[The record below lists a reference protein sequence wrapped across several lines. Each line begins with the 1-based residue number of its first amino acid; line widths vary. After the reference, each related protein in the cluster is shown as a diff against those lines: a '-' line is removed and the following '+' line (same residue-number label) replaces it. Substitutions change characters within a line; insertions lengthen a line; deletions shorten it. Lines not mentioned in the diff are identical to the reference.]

1 MPPRRPP
8 PSSAASVGALLNR
21 AQDTGSAAAHA
32 KLAPHLWAHLGKLGE
47 DAFWGEL
54 VGAVDY
60 LLTIAPVSFFLCGG
74 ERGTGRGGA
83 GIDGAN
89 WTRRRASAHAAREGP
104 RGRGPHGRAVGVS
117 ACRHADKSAD
127 WMLVACE
134 STSLSRAAPGGEAPR
149 AEKGSDRQKKPAR

>member
-83 GIDGAN
+83 GIE
-89 WTRRRASAHAAREGP
+89 RRELDAPARERACGK
-104 RGRGPHGRAVGVS
+104 RGP
-117 ACRHADKSAD
+117 
-127 WMLVACE
+127 
-134 STSLSRAAPGGEAPR
+134 SRARAPR
-149 AEKGSDRQKKPAR
+149 PSGGRFRLPPRRQECRLDARGL